1 MPRQARAIAGSGVYH
16 IMLRGNERKNIFQH
30 DVDKQRFLDGIIKKQ
45 REIKFLVYA
54 YCLMDNHIHLLIKIN
69 NDDLAPVMKGIAVRY
84 ASFYNWKY
92 KRVGHVFQDRFKSE
106 TIEDDQYLLAA
117 VRYIHNNPVKAG
129 ISKTPANY
137 RWSSYSLY
145 LRHNNPVWIETD
157 LVLGI
162 IGGEWITAVNEFERF
177 SKEQDDITFIDWHN
191 EPTVRT
197 FDEGKTYLSAYLQT
211 QKPGLTI
218 SQIKEDKALRKEIIL
233 HLRSETD
240 LSQRMIA
247 RLLEVDKGIVER
259 TKA

>member
-1 MPRQARAIAGSGVYH
+1 MPRQARAIAASGVYH
-16 IMLRGNERKNIFQH
+16 IMLRGNERKNIFQQ
-30 DVDKQRFLDGIIKKQ
+30 DEDKQRFLGGIIEKQ
-45 REIKFLVYA
+45 REKTFSVYA
-54 YCLMDNHIHLLIKIN
+54 YCLMDNHIHMLIKIN
-69 NDDLAPVMKGIAVRY
+69 NYDLASVIKGIAVRY

-106 TIEDDQYLLAA
+106 SIEDDRYLLAA

-129 ISKTPANY
+129 ISETPANY
-137 RWSSYSLY
+137 RWSSYSHY
-145 LRHNNPVWIETD
+145 LRYDNPGWIETG

-162 IGGEWITAVNEFERF
+162 IGEDWITAVNEFERF
-177 SKEQDDITFIDWHN
+177 SREQDDITFIDWDN

-197 FDEGKTYLSAYLQT
+197 FDEGKTYLSSYLQSK
-211 QKPGLTI
+211 KPGLTI

-247 RLLEVDKGIVER
+247 MLLEVDKGVVER